1 MFPLHVFATK
11 NTVICVWYLYR
22 YICNSTTR
30 PSCLCLNSQR
40 RRSRRHQGRVNWLER
55 NCFAIHMH
63 SYIYTQNATWDPIH
77 TIPAWNSAGRKSSRF
92 QLFTRYRQFIFHFDN
107 MLHKSV
113 KIDRIKYPTTTFA
126 VPLIHIIRETILL
139 QYLLII

>member
-1 MFPLHVFATK
+1 MQPETPV
-11 NTVICVWYLYR
+11 
-22 YICNSTTR
+22 
-30 PSCLCLNSQR
+30 
-40 RRSRRHQGRVNWLER
+40 
-55 NCFAIHMH
+55 
-63 SYIYTQNATWDPIH
+63 H

-92 QLFTRYRQFIFHFDN
+92 QLFTRYRQIIFHFDN

-139 QYLLII
+139 QYLLINHIDGKNFAEANLWSLACTNTCK